1 MKIERSSEVKKAD
14 SNQYGLQRA
23 ASQQQPGMRKKAL
36 PVNRNTYQP
45 LSESRLPTPA
55 EKRLLGQMIKKL
67 PSESLQQVCYIVF

>member
-1 MKIERSSEVKKAD
+1 MKIERASEVRKAD
-14 SNQYGLQRA
+14 SNQFSLQRA
-23 ASQQQPGMRKKAL
+23 ASQQPGSKKKAL

>member
-45 LSESRLPTPA
+45 LS
-55 EKRLLGQMIKKL
+55 
-67 PSESLQQVCYIVF
+67 